1 MNLSKVDIPH
11 VVCRVIVADLTTSPV
26 YTLDLDGFAG
36 FDSGERGV
44 FGVPAVLKKEK
55 KTCIRVAL

>member
-26 YTLDLDGFAG
+26 YTLDLDGFTG
-36 FDSGERGV
+36 LDSGERGV
-44 FGVPAVLKKEK
+44 FGVPAVLKKK
-55 KTCIRVAL
+55 KRHVLE

>member
-11 VVCRVIVADLTTSPV
+11 IVCRVIVADLTASPV
-26 YTLDLDGFAG
+26 YTLDLDGFAR

-44 FGVPAVLKKEK
+44 FGVPAVLKKK
-55 KTCIRVAL
+55 DMY

>member
-26 YTLDLDGFAG
+26 YTLDLDGFAR

-44 FGVPAVLKKEK
+44 FGVPAVLKEK
-55 KTCIRVAL
+55 KRHVLE